1 MKNAPLRP
9 PPALLQVVAQ
19 ECAAPTPEIYRA
31 IPPEI
36 QKDHGD
42 ALFGILLYGSCL
54 WSDDLE
60 NNIADVCVIVDDYKK
75 AYKKRWLAMLNGW
88 LPPNVFYREFSGTAG
103 RGRIKAAVFSLEDFQ
118 NGVSNWFH
126 SYLWGRFA
134 QPVRLLYA
142 RDAAARRALREAL
155 AQAALTLL
163 KAAAPTLEQERN
175 EVETI
180 WTRALS
186 LSYSAEYRPE
196 GPARPQRLARLNLES
211 YARLTAA
218 AAPALGDLL
227 QHQDGERYRCIHDDP
242 TRRRAWRAWAL
253 RRRQGRVLSVL
264 RLMKAAMTFD
274 GGVDYAAWKIS
285 RHTGATIE
293 ITPALRRH
301 PLLFGWR
308 VFRRLVKRKILH

>member
-19 ECAAPTPEIYRA
+19 ECAAPTPEIYQA

-42 ALFGILLYGSCL
+42 ALVGILLYGSCL

-75 AYKKRWLAMLNGW
+75 AYQKRRLALLNSW
-88 LPPNVFYREFSGTAG
+88 LPPNVFYREFSGATG
-103 RGRIKAAVFSLEDFQ
+103 RGRLKAAVFSLEDFQ
-118 NGVSNWFH
+118 DGVSNWFH

-134 QPVRLLYA
+134 QPARLLYA
-142 RDAAARRALREAL
+142 RDAATRRALREAL

-196 GPARPQRLARLNLES
+196 GPARPQQLARLNLES

-227 QHQDGERYRCIHDDP
+227 RPQEGECYRCLHDAP
-242 TRRRAWRAWAL
+242 ARRRAQRAWAL

-264 RLMKAAMTFD
+264 RLMKAAMTFA
-274 GGVDYAAWKIS
+274 GGVDYAAWKIN

>member
-1 MKNAPLRP
+1 MKNAPLMP
-9 PPALLQVVAQ
+9 PPALLRVVAQ
-19 ECAAPTPEIYRA
+19 ECAAPPPEIYRA

-42 ALFGILLYGSCL
+42 ALVGILLYGSCL

-75 AYKKRWLAMLNGW
+75 TYKKRWLALLNGW
-88 LPPNVFYREFSGTAG
+88 LPPNVFYREFSGATG
-103 RGRIKAAVFSLEDFQ
+103 RGRVKAAIFSLEDFQ

-134 QPVRLLYA
+134 QPARLLYA
-142 RDAAARRALREAL
+142 RDAAARRALLEAL
-155 AQAALTLL
+155 AQAPLTLL
-163 KAAAPTLEQERN
+163 RATAPTLEQERN

-218 AAPALGDLL
+218 AAPALDDLL
-227 QHQDGERYRCIHDDP
+227 RHEEGERYRCLHDDP
-242 TRRRAWRAWAL
+242 IRRRTQRAWAL
-253 RRRQGRVLSVL
+253 RRRQGRILSVL
-264 RLMKAAMTFD
+264 RLMKAAMTFN
-274 GGVDYAAWKIS
+274 GGVDYAAWKIN